1 MYIHITIIAEGTVL
15 LGSIWLNIHSMLAQK
30 ENQMQG
36 SEDYYSCSWGYETH
50 GPWVKGKDRDNDL
63 LMTREGHQSGQQ
75 VEKLNL
81 IQMTVYDGLSMACV
95 VGRHGDLG
103 SIGRI
108 VGHFTIQK
116 FPPWVEQ
123 IPEPN

>member
-1 MYIHITIIAEGTVL
+1 
-15 LGSIWLNIHSMLAQK
+15 
-30 ENQMQG
+30 MQE
-36 SEDYYSCSWGYETH
+36 SEDYYSCFWGYETH
-50 GPWVKGKDRDNDL
+50 GLWVNGKDRDNNL
-63 LMTREGHQSGQQ
+63 LMMREGHQSGQQ

-81 IQMTVYDGLSMACV
+81 IQMTVYNGLSMTCV
-95 VGRHGDLG
+95 VGRHGDLE

-123 IPEPN
+123 IPEPTGPN